1 MTGNNSGV
9 LTKDKNFGM
18 LINKVNLVIV
28 EESQLGQRLDNF
40 LMRFFRS
47 VPRAHIYRLIRKG
60 QVRVDKKRCKPEYK
74 LSVGEVVRV
83 PPVRVSSSNI
93 PDLGQSLKET
103 LLSSV
108 LLETDDCIV
117 INKPSGLAVHLG
129 TGVSLGLIEALRQVK
144 PDWANS
150 ELAHR
155 LDRETSGCIIISKNN
170 QYLRFIQDKFR
181 TQALR
186 KEYIAVVHGD
196 WLDSCVTVRAP
207 LQKDKENSGQAI
219 VRVNKNGKVAKTE
232 FYIEKSYGYASV
244 IKAVPKTGRTHQIR
258 VHCQYSGHGIVG
270 DRKYTSKGYDDRLS
284 KVSRLYLHSNAITF
298 PSTLEGDNI
307 RITAPMDEPF
317 SDLLKRLSEA

>member
-1 MTGNNSGV
+1 MFIANKNSEMQVG
-9 LTKDKNFGM
+9 
-18 LINKVNLVIV
+18 KVNLVAV
-28 EESQLGQRLDNF
+28 EEGQVGQRLDNF

-74 LSVGEVVRV
+74 LSLGEVVRV
-83 PPVRVSSSNI
+83 PPVRVSSSRI
-93 PDLGQSLKET
+93 PVLGTALREK
-103 LLSSV
+103 LLNSI

-117 INKPSGLAVHLG
+117 LNKPSGLAVHLG
-129 TGVSLGLIEALRQVK
+129 TGVNLGLIEGLRQIK

-196 WLDSCVTVRAP
+196 WLDSCVTVQAP
-207 LQKDKENSGQAI
+207 LHKDKENSGQAI
-219 VRVNKNGKVAKTE
+219 VRVNKDGKVAKTE
-232 FYIEKSYGYASV
+232 FYLKKSFGYASV
-244 IKAVPKTGRTHQIR
+244 IKAVPKSGRTHQIR
-258 VHCQYSGHGIVG
+258 VHCQYSGHAIVG
-270 DRKYTSKGYDDRLS
+270 DRKYAAKEGDNRLN
-284 KVSRLYLHSNAITF
+284 KVSRLYLHSHAITF
-298 PSTLEGDNI
+298 PATFEGDNI
-307 RITAPMDEPF
+307 RITAPLDTSF
-317 SDLLKRLSEA
+317 SDLLKLLSEV

>member
-1 MTGNNSGV
+1 MFIA
-9 LTKDKNFGM
+9 DKNAEM
-18 LINKVNLVIV
+18 QVRKVNLVAV
-28 EESQLGQRLDNF
+28 EEAQVGQRLDNF

-60 QVRVDKKRCKPEYK
+60 QVRVDKKRCKPDYK
-74 LSVGEVVRV
+74 LSLGELVRV
-83 PPVRVSSSNI
+83 PPVRVNSSLI
-93 PDLGQSLKET
+93 PILGTVLREK
-103 LLSSV
+103 LLNSI

-117 INKPSGLAVHLG
+117 LNKPSGLAVHLG
-129 TGVSLGLIEALRQVK
+129 TGVNLGLIEGLRQVK

-196 WLDSCVTVRAP
+196 WLDSCVTVQAP

-232 FYIEKSYGYASV
+232 FYLKKSFGYASI

-258 VHCQYSGHGIVG
+258 VHCQYSGHAIVG
-270 DRKYTSKGYDDRLS
+270 DRKYTSKKGDNRLN
-284 KVSRLYLHSNAITF
+284 KASRLYLHSHAITF
-298 PSTLEGDNI
+298 PSTFEGDNI
-307 RITAPMDEPF
+307 RITAPIDTPF
-317 SDLLKRLSEA
+317 SDLLKHLSEV